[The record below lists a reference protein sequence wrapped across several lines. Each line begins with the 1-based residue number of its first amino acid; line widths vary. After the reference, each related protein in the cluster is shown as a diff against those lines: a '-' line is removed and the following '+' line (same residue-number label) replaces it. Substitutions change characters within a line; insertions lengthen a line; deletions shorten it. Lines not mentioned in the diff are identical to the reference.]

1 MASADRD
8 TFLVQEVAQHP
19 ASRERELQVQLI
31 YPAHH
36 RKIGRRHVATLM
48 KRMGIEAI
56 YRKPNTSKPAPG
68 HKIYAYLL
76 RGMKGEFANSIYVMS
91 IAQTWFGRSTAR
103 PRSRYG

>member
-36 RKIGRRHVATLM
+36 RKIGR
-48 KRMGIEAI
+48 
-56 YRKPNTSKPAPG
+56 
-68 HKIYAYLL
+68 
-76 RGMKGEFANSIYVMS
+76 
-91 IAQTWFGRSTAR
+91 
-103 PRSRYG
+103 